1 MSPDRSSP
9 VDDADIAAGQ
19 KRNVNG
25 SLPRK
30 GLLPALTSTPPRSL
44 QSNLSLASLNTNRG
58 HPSDLEFYEDLVSEP
73 VLVLGMDI
81 SHLSRREQFIVTAIG
96 VFCFSLLYGYLQE
109 LISVEL
115 CNRQLGLFLAMVQ
128 FTGYTVLAF
137 FLRNF
142 VYHKQ
147 RSMSRAVHKDNDDSL
162 GATGPQKQVPF
173 RLYLG
178 LSLLRAVDLAMT
190 NMAMQYLNYPAKTL
204 MKSSRIVFT
213 MFFGVVIQRKKYHLG
228 DYLIVLAMVA
238 GLALFMH
245 ADANSDAIF
254 HHMGVIMLTISLIC
268 DGAISNMSE
277 SIMKDYGVGQDEFIF
292 RMYSIALIAI
302 AAAAAYRGD
311 LQEGIRW
318 MHQPGTYAQI
328 DHQAEER
335 TWSILGKI
343 TVMTLFSSM
352 GFFGSSCSAAIT
364 KNFGALTMSITS
376 TARKATTLFLS
387 FALFHNVCTSE
398 HLMGIIVFIS
408 ALTTKSLRRGR
419 VKKKRTRKI
428 LQQPSQVDL
437 ESLDTPEDWPL
448 NRRSYSSD
456 GIEVPSLK
464 LGIRENF
471 GTAGRGANNSA
482 HVV

>member
-147 RSMSRAVHKDNDDSL
+147 RAMSRAVHKDNDDSL

-277 SIMKDYGVGQDEFIF
+277 SIMKDYGVGQDEV
-292 RMYSIALIAI
+292 RKSI
-302 AAAAAYRGD
+302 
-311 LQEGIRW
+311 GIPLYNLEIVSQQRLLSFYPVHFSDVLDCLDRYCSCCRISW
-318 MHQPGTYAQI
+318 RSAGRNTLDAPTRNLRTNRPPGGGANLVYFGQ
-328 DHQAEER
+328 DHCYDIVQ
-335 TWSILGKI
+335 LN
-343 TVMTLFSSM
+343 
-352 GFFGSSCSAAIT
+352 GFFW
-364 KNFGALTMSITS
+364 F
-376 TARKATTLFLS
+376 
-387 FALFHNVCTSE
+387 
-398 HLMGIIVFIS
+398 IVFCCNHEEFWS
-408 ALTTKSLRRGR
+408 
-419 VKKKRTRKI
+419 VNNVDNEYC
-428 LQQPSQVDL
+428 SQ
-437 ESLDTPEDWPL
+437 
-448 NRRSYSSD
+448 
-456 GIEVPSLK
+456 G
-464 LGIRENF
+464 
-471 GTAGRGANNSA
+471 NNSFPFLRA
-482 HVV
+482 FPQRLYI

>member
-1 MSPDRSSP
+1 
-9 VDDADIAAGQ
+9 
-19 KRNVNG
+19 
-25 SLPRK
+25 
-30 GLLPALTSTPPRSL
+30 
-44 QSNLSLASLNTNRG
+44 
-58 HPSDLEFYEDLVSEP
+58 
-73 VLVLGMDI
+73 
-81 SHLSRREQFIVTAIG
+81 
-96 VFCFSLLYGYLQE
+96 
-109 LISVEL
+109 
-115 CNRQLGLFLAMVQ
+115 
-128 FTGYTVLAF
+128 
-137 FLRNF
+137 
-142 VYHKQ
+142 
-147 RSMSRAVHKDNDDSL
+147 
-162 GATGPQKQVPF
+162 
-173 RLYLG
+173 
-178 LSLLRAVDLAMT
+178 
-190 NMAMQYLNYPAKTL
+190 
-204 MKSSRIVFT
+204 
-213 MFFGVVIQRKKYHLG
+213 
-228 DYLIVLAMVA
+228 
-238 GLALFMH
+238 
-245 ADANSDAIF
+245 
-254 HHMGVIMLTISLIC
+254 LIC